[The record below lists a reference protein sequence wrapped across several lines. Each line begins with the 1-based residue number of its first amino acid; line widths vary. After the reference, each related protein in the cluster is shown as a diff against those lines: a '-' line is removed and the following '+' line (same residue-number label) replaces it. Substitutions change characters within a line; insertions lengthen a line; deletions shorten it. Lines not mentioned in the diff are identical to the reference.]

1 MLSCR
6 ELVRQSS
13 EYVEGELTGWPKW
26 SLKLHLLICHRCSR
40 YVRHLR
46 TTIDALAMLG
56 RERAEPGRE
65 FMAGMK
71 QKYREWAVASDHPG
85 S

>member
-6 ELVRQSS
+6 ELVRHSS
-13 EYVEGELTGWPKW
+13 EYVEGELTGWSKW
-26 SLKLHLLICHRCSR
+26 SLKLHLFICRRCSR

-56 RERAEPGRE
+56 RGQTEPSRE
-65 FMAGMK
+65 FMARM
-71 QKYREWAVASDHPG
+71 QQRYRDWAVAHDQPG